1 MIETIAAIATPIG
14 EGGINIVR
22 LSGPNSLPIVQ
33 KIFRSKKLKDIY
45 SLEPLK
51 VCLGEIIDPQ
61 TNNTLDEVLITFFKA
76 PNSYTCEDV
85 IEISCHGG
93 VLVSSKILQ
102 LVLDH
107 GAVLAKPGEF
117 TKRAF
122 LNGRLDLMQ
131 AEAVTDVIHAASE
144 KALKSALFQLQG
156 KLSQKLSKIY
166 DQLIGIL
173 TQLEAAIDFPEDG
186 LEFQIK
192 KELEQKIRTVKQQIF
207 ELIESFKQ
215 GKIYREGI
223 KVAIVGK
230 PNVGK
235 SSLLNTLLQEDRAI
249 VTNTPGTTRD
259 VIQEQLCIKD
269 IHINILDTAGLRHAP
284 GAIEEEG
291 ISRARN
297 SLAQADLA
305 LVVFDGSEPVD
316 ANDDMLIQEV
326 GLKKKLVIINK
337 IDLPQKIAEDDLLN
351 RLNESECFQISTT
364 LETGMEALLE
374 ALYKK
379 VVGGPTF
386 SEEYVITRERHR
398 EALSQVHDALDRVG
412 DSLLADL
419 SEDLIAVDLNIALEQ
434 LGGILG
440 KSFLD
445 DMLDQIFDDFC
456 IGK

>member
-22 LSGPNSLPIVQ
+22 MSGPDCLPIVQ
-33 KIFRSKKLKDIY
+33 KIFHSKVLKDIDF
-45 SLEPLK
+45 LKPLK
-51 VCLGEIIDPQ
+51 VCLGEIVDPQ
-61 TNNTLDEVLITFFKA
+61 TRNTLDEVLLTFFKA

-93 VLVSSKILQ
+93 TLVSSKILQ
-102 LVLDH
+102 LVLDQ

-131 AEAVTDVIHAASE
+131 AEAVADVIHAASE

-156 KLSQKLSKIY
+156 KFSQKLNNLY

-173 TQLEAAIDFPEDG
+173 THLEAAIDFPEDG
-186 LEFQIK
+186 LEFHIK
-192 KELEQKIRTVKQQIF
+192 KEMEKKVCSVQQQIF

-235 SSLLNTLLQEDRAI
+235 SSLLNTLLQEDRSI
-249 VTNTPGTTRD
+249 VTNIPGTTRD
-259 VIQEQLCIKD
+259 VIQERVRIKD
-269 IHINILDTAGLRHAP
+269 IHINIVDTAGLRHAP
-284 GAIEEEG
+284 DAIEEEG
-291 ISRARN
+291 ISRARK
-297 SLAQADLA
+297 SLGQADLA
-305 LVVFDGSEPVD
+305 LVVFDGSQPLD
-316 ANDDMLIQEV
+316 ANDEMLIQEV
-326 GLKKKLVIINK
+326 GLREKIIIINK
-337 IDLPQKIAEDDLLN
+337 IDLPKKIAIDDVLK
-351 RLNESECFQISTT
+351 RLNENQCFQISTT
-364 LETGMEALLE
+364 NETGIEVLLD
-374 ALYKK
+374 AIYKK
-379 VVGGPTF
+379 VLEGQKC
-386 SEEYVITRERHR
+386 SEDYVITRERHR
-398 EALSQVHDALDRVG
+398 EALSQTYQALNRVG
-412 DSLLADL
+412 ESLLADL